1 MLDAEAAACAMQ
13 TALSSEDVAL
23 GSILLKNSKVATQ
36 ATR

>member
-23 GSILLKNSKVATQ
+23 GSDSDQ
-36 ATR
+36 S